1 MKNLKLM
8 MFAAAGLLAPA
19 VTAQA
24 DVARIT
30 QAKMVPSPTTDLAE
44 VSGTPARLR
53 RQNERQPG
61 NEDTSFT
68 ILPDGKTGVY
78 FSMATELNGVR
89 AFDRIQLAAVPFVL
103 KQDATG
109 AVIAE
114 PNMAAAKF
122 ITRNDGNEYRNANVP
137 EGFAVEGAACVAY
150 NWQEEGGSD
159 TKRYVKCVDAT
170 TLAEIMPQTLVM
182 AKNNDDCSM
191 HQDGAGISLI
201 RSAGGKNV
209 FAMWAGCNGN
219 GRDDAW
225 YNQFS
230 VDKQTDGK
238 LKLTKQFDVSILAR
252 EERSRGRCIA
262 PDPADLKFVVCGGT
276 EGNTQPQRDGT
287 WLIGIDADE
296 TKYKGANQQNAII
309 WKNQIGGR
317 KTVGGRRTYSMRAS
331 IQTIMQPDVNGRLTS
346 DGTIL
351 FRQGALEGNNN
362 TNGKG
367 GTYYGNEI
375 AVMKVSR
382 AGMTYVTPMKDIAP
396 MLLGLDGTHLKF
408 EYGMFGTVGALKP
421 GFIFH
426 SGSHTGGGYASQARV
441 VMWDALGGTP
451 GTNGAATGEF
461 KDGGSFG
468 IATHDRHL
476 YPNYT
481 GNNPGNQGRNHADG
495 ELIANP
501 FVGTAGNT
509 DAYLMV
515 VSTSGKDQS
524 EMADPKKKLSAF
536 LTIMPV
542 AQQPVAAPPP
552 AQPQPSGQTDDPATP
567 EDETQTGG
575 AGASDEALGGC
586 STGGG
591 SAGFLSLLLIGL
603 AAFIRRRR

>member
-8 MFAAAGLLAPA
+8 MFAAAGLLVPVA
-19 VTAQA
+19 AQA
-24 DVARIT
+24 DIARIT
-30 QAKMVPSPTTDLAE
+30 QVKMIPSPTTDLAE

-61 NEDTSFT
+61 NENSTFS
-68 ILPDGKTGVY
+68 INPDRKGGVFY
-78 FSMATELNGVR
+78 SMATELNGVR
-89 AFDRIQLAAVPFVL
+89 AFDRIQLAAVPFTIE
-103 KQDATG
+103 QDATG
-109 AVIAE
+109 AVVAK
-114 PNMAAAKF
+114 PNLAAAKF
-122 ITRNDGNEYRNANVP
+122 VTRNDGDEYRNANVP
-137 EGFAVEGAACVAY
+137 EGFTVEGASCVAY
-150 NWQEEGGSD
+150 NYQVEGGND
-159 TKRYVKCVDAT
+159 TKRYVKCLDPV
-170 TLAEIMPQTLVM
+170 TLAELMPQTLVM

-191 HQDGAGISLI
+191 HQDGAGISVI
-201 RSAGGKNV
+201 SSAGGKNR

-230 VDKQTDGK
+230 IDKQPDGT
-238 LKLTKQFDVSILAR
+238 LKLTKEFDVSILAR
-252 EERSRGRCIA
+252 EERSRGRCVA
-262 PDPADLKFVVCGGT
+262 PDPADPKFVVCGGT

-296 TKYKGANQQNAII
+296 SKFKGANQQGAIL
-309 WKNQIGGR
+309 WKTQIGGR

-331 IQTIMQPDVNGRLTS
+331 IQTILTPDANGVLRS

-382 AGMTYVTPMKDIAP
+382 QGMTYVTPMKDIAP

-408 EYGMFGTVGALKP
+408 EYGMFGTVGELKP

-441 VMWDALGGTP
+441 VMWDQTA
-451 GTNGAATGEF
+451 AATAPAF
-461 KDGGSFG
+461 TDGGSFG
-468 IATHDRHL
+468 IASHDRHL

-501 FVGTAGNT
+501 YAGQNGNM
-509 DAYLMV
+509 DAYLMI
-515 VSTSGKDQS
+515 VSSSGKDAL
-524 EMADPKKKLSAF
+524 EMMDPKKKLSAF

-542 AQQPVAAPPP
+542 AQNPAAAPTPQP
-552 AQPQPSGQTDDPATP
+552 QPQPSGTSDDPTTP
-567 EDETQTGG
+567 DVDESQP
-575 AGASDEALGGC
+575 AGASDSLGGC
-586 STGGG
+586 STSGG

>member
-8 MFAAAGLLAPA
+8 MFAAAGLLAPVA
-19 VTAQA
+19 AQA

-30 QAKMVPSPTTDLAE
+30 QAKMIPSPTTDLAE
-44 VSGTPARLR
+44 VTGTPARLR

-61 NEDTSFT
+61 NEDSTFS
-68 ILPDGKTGVY
+68 IAPDGKSGVY
-78 FSMATELNGVR
+78 YAMTTELNGVR
-89 AFDRIQLAAVPFVL
+89 AFDRVQLAAVPFTL

-109 AVIAE
+109 AVVAE
-114 PNMAAAKF
+114 PNLAAAKF
-122 ITRNDGNEYRNANVP
+122 VTRNDGDEYRTSNVP
-137 EGFAVEGAACVAY
+137 SAFTVEGASCVAY
-150 NWQEEGGSD
+150 NWQQEGGND
-159 TKRYVKCVDAT
+159 TKRYIKCVDPV
-170 TLAEIMPQTLVM
+170 TLAELMPQTLVM

-191 HQDGAGISLI
+191 HQDGQDISVI
-201 RSAGGKNV
+201 RSAGGKNM

-230 VDKQTDGK
+230 IDKQANGS
-238 LKLTKQFDVSILAR
+238 LKLTKHFDVSILAR
-252 EERSRGRCIA
+252 EERSRGACFA
-262 PDPADLKFVVCGGT
+262 PDPADPLFVVCGGT

-287 WLIGIDADE
+287 WLIGIDADP
-296 TKYKGANQQNAII
+296 TKFQGANQQGAIL
-309 WKNQIGGR
+309 WKTQIGGR
-317 KTVGGRRTYSMRAS
+317 KTIGGRRTYSMRAS
-331 IQTIMQPDVNGRLTS
+331 IHPILTPDATGLLKS

-382 AGMTYVTPMKDIAP
+382 QGMQYVTPMKDIAP

-408 EYGMFGTVGALKP
+408 EYAMFGQVGALQP

-441 VMWDALGGTP
+441 VMWDQA
-451 GTNGAATGEF
+451 GAAF

-481 GNNPGNQGRNHADG
+481 GNNPGNQGRNHSDAQ
-495 ELIANP
+495 LIANP
-501 FVGTAGNT
+501 FVGQGGNT

-515 VSTSGKDQS
+515 ISTTGKDAG
-524 EMADPKKKLSAF
+524 EMMDPRKKLSAF
-536 LTIMPV
+536 LTVMPV
-542 AQQPVAAPPP
+542 AQTPAASQPQPQP
-552 AQPQPSGQTDDPATP
+552 QPQPSGQSDDPATP
-567 EDETQTGG
+567 EDESQG
-575 AGASDEALGGC
+575 AAASDQALGGC
-586 STGGG
+586 STSGG
-591 SAGFLSLLLIGL
+591 SAGFLSLLLVGL

>member
-8 MFAAAGLLAPA
+8 MFAAAGLLAPVA
-19 VTAQA
+19 AQA
-24 DVARIT
+24 DIARIT
-30 QAKMVPSPTTDLAE
+30 TAKMVPSPTTDLAE
-44 VSGTPARLR
+44 VTGTPARLR

-61 NEDTSFT
+61 NEDTTFT
-68 ILPDGKTGVY
+68 MNPDRKGGVY

-89 AFDRIQLAAVPFVL
+89 AFDRIQLAAVPFTL

-109 AVIAE
+109 AVVAE
-114 PNMAAAKF
+114 PNLAAAKF

-137 EGFAVEGAACVAY
+137 EGFTVEGAACVAY

-159 TKRYVKCVDAT
+159 TKRYVKCVDPV
-170 TLAEIMPQTLVM
+170 TLAELMPQTLVM

-191 HQDGAGISLI
+191 HQDGAGISTI
-201 RSAGGKNV
+201 SSAGGKNR

-230 VDKQTDGK
+230 IDKQADGK
-238 LKLTKQFDVSILAR
+238 LKLTKEFDVSILAR
-252 EERSRGRCIA
+252 EERSRGRCVA
-262 PDPADLKFVVCGGT
+262 PDPTDATFVVCGGT

-287 WLIGIDADE
+287 WLIGIDADA
-296 TKYKGANQQNAII
+296 TKFKGANQQGAIL
-309 WKNQIGGR
+309 WKTQIGGR

-331 IQTIMQPDVNGRLTS
+331 IQTILTPDASGVMRS

-382 AGMTYVTPMKDIAP
+382 QGMQYVTPMKDIAP

-408 EYGMFGTVGALKP
+408 EYGMFGTVGSLQP

-441 VMWDALGGTP
+441 VMWDQ
-451 GTNGAATGEF
+451 AATAF
-461 KDGGSFG
+461 KDGGSFAL
-468 IATHDRHL
+468 ATHDRHL

-501 FVGTAGNT
+501 FVGQGGNT

-515 VSTSGKDQS
+515 VSTSGKDAA
-524 EMADPKKKLSAF
+524 EMMDPRKKLSAF
-536 LTIMPV
+536 LTVMPV
-542 AQQPVAAPPP
+542 AQTPAAAPTPQP
-552 AQPQPSGQTDDPATP
+552 QPQPSGTSDDPTTP
-567 EDETQTGG
+567 DVDESQP
-575 AGASDEALGGC
+575 AGASDSLGGC
-586 STGGG
+586 STSGG
-591 SAGFLSLLLIGL
+591 SAGFLSLLLVGL